1 MRKHGVDLLGSLS
14 LLASL
19 LCWATV
25 PLFLRSFIHEIDGWT
40 ANGVRYPLSALIWL
54 GPLLYFHRQGYVKR
68 VYLKWAL
75 LPSAINIA
83 GQSLWAWSPYY
94 LEPAMMTFLV
104 RISSLSAIL
113 GSLLLFRDEARLF
126 RSAFFWAGLGAC
138 LVGFLGL
145 TFLGKEIPHGS
156 TITGI
161 ILITICGVFWGYY
174 GVTVRWAMEGVHV
187 LISFPIICVYTSIG
201 TFVLMLMFGE
211 PSRLLDMHAHRLLL
225 LALSA
230 VIGIAVAH
238 IFFYKAIERL
248 GVSISTGCQLLSPF
262 VTAMGSYYIFRE
274 ILTLGQWSSGTILLA
289 GCGLLL
295 YAQQRLHVVVHRG
308 HAKETAPG
316 SGSPE
321 AVSPKADPNNSG

>member
-1 MRKHGVDLLGSLS
+1 MRKGFDLLGSLS

-54 GPLLYFHRQGYVKR
+54 GPLLYFHRKGFVR
-68 VYLKWAL
+68 PVYLKRAL
-75 LPSAINIA
+75 LPAAINII

-113 GSLLLFRDEARLF
+113 GTFVLFRDEAGLL
-126 RSAFFWAGLGAC
+126 RSAVFWTGLAAC

-145 TFLGKEIPHGS
+145 TFLGKETPHGS
-156 TITGI
+156 TLTGV

-174 GVTVRWAMEGVHV
+174 GVTVRWAMQGVHV
-187 LISFPIICVYTSIG
+187 LVSFPIICVYTSVG
-201 TFVLMLMFGE
+201 TLFLMLLFGE
-211 PSRLLDMHAHRLLL
+211 PSRLLDMQAHRLLL

-238 IFFYKAIERL
+238 VFFYKSIERI
-248 GVSISTGCQLLSPF
+248 GVAISTGAQLLSPF
-262 VTAMGSYYIFRE
+262 VTAVGSYYIFRE
-274 ILTLGQWSSGTILLA
+274 ILTFGQWVSGTIMLV

-295 YAQQRLHVVVHRG
+295 YSQQRLRR
-308 HAKETAPG
+308 HAHGSSEMQTAPEREF
-316 SGSPE
+316 SE
-321 AVSPKADPNNSG
+321 AVESESRPNEPD